1 MSTKKE
7 EADDE
12 NAEAELGVFVLD
24 DGKVNWT
31 PVETDIQ
38 DSRHVAI
45 TGELDAGTT
54 VVTGPYD
61 VVSRSLKQGDEV
73 EVK

>member
-1 MSTKKE
+1 M
-7 EADDE
+7 
-12 NAEAELGVFVLD
+12 FVLD
-24 DGKVNWT
+24 DGKVQWT

-38 DSRHVAI
+38 DSRYVAI

-61 VVSRSLKQGDEV
+61 VVSRSLKKGDEV

>member
-1 MSTKKE
+1 M
-7 EADDE
+7 
-12 NAEAELGVFVLD
+12 FVLD
-24 DGKVNWT
+24 DGKVQWT

-45 TGELDAGTT
+45 SGELDEGTT

-73 EVK
+73 EEK